1 MNYLCATIGRG
12 ANPSV
17 DFALTGD
24 PNEQALVGCAAVP
37 CVGVE
42 IFSTRLAINSGGTLR
57 EGFPNQNIG
66 FDITM
71 SPRVTAG
78 SVSGSNLW
86 KVTVFGS
93 TNPNGAGTR
102 VGETQVN
109 LNQFQAGADVILG
122 QDTVLQGISAQWN
135 LNSGTRCAEIPYF
148 CALLKETI
156 TPAQILLSEPPQVA
170 CQPIT
175 CRGNLSIVHFQHQH
189 AKDFPENVQL

>member
-1 MNYLCATIGRG
+1 MFVSFFT
-12 ANPSV
+12 
-17 DFALTGD
+17 
-24 PNEQALVGCAAVP
+24 
-37 CVGVE
+37 GVE

-57 EGFPNQNIG
+57 EGFPSQNIG

-78 SVSGSNLW
+78 SVSGFNLW

-93 TNPNGAGTR
+93 ANPNGAGTR

-122 QDTVLQGISAQWN
+122 QDTVLQGISAQWS

-148 CALLKETI
+148 CALVEKNDN
-156 TPAQILLSEPPQVA
+156 PSPDFFLSEPPQIA

-175 CRGNLSIVHFQHQH
+175 CRGKLSIVLVQHQH
-189 AKDFPENVQL
+189 AKEFLENVQP